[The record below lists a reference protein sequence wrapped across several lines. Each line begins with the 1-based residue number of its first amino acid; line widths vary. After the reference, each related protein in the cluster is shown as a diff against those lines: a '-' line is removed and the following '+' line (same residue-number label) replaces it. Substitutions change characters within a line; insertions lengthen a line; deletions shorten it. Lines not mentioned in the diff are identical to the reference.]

1 MSFILSFVLKLINK
15 TKKKQFILVK
25 IKFILI
31 LIKRIVL
38 KTMIFEFIVIMFKQK
53 KANSFR
59 ALVSLCK

>member
-53 KANSFR
+53 KLT
-59 ALVSLCK
+59 ALDTCKLM